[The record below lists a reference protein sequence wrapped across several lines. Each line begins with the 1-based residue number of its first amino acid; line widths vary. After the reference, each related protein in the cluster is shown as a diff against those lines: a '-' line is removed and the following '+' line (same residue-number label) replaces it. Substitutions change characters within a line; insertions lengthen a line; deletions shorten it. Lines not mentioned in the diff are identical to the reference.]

1 MQLVRSE
8 SRNIHGIK
16 LLPLVAFKGLRF
28 RMCPGTP
35 FHAGTESI
43 ILRSET
49 SVCSFWMGSWVR
61 DFPGSVTLCC
71 SVIGSR
77 GLDICKRAGIETSCD
92 AGNGPRASDNS
103 NEGNSLPSTAR
114 PCFSL
119 LNSDYRSWLFHLPY
133 FSGFSCPLYS
143 CLRVCLCM
151 CGIWSFSHALYGLR
165 RLSDTFFQL
174 YISVSHVMLAQNT
187 ERYAN
192 GKHRKWT
199 ERSGMWCWHTHSWL
213 TPPPLLLLLRC
224 LSPVTD

>member
-1 MQLVRSE
+1 
-8 SRNIHGIK
+8 
-16 LLPLVAFKGLRF
+16 
-28 RMCPGTP
+28 MCPRTP

-43 ILRSET
+43 ILSSKT
-49 SVCSFWMGSWVR
+49 SVCCLWMGSWVR

-77 GLDICKRAGIETSCD
+77 VLEICKRAGIEISCN

-119 LNSDYRSWLFHLPY
+119 LNSDYRSWLFYLPY
-133 FSGFSCPLYS
+133 FSGFSCPLYT
-143 CLRVCLCM
+143 CLRGCLCM

-192 GKHRKWT
+192 GKHCKWT
-199 ERSGMWCWHTHSWL
+199 EHSGMWCWHTHRRL